1 MNRYLDNLHPSIEM
15 LLAIALSFLV
25 VIGIFLT
32 LYVVFVILV
41 VRAVGSVVITTLKA
55 NKHLFL
61 AERET
66 EVTPS

>member
-1 MNRYLDNLHPSIEM
+1 MNRYLDNLHPSIEIII
-15 LLAIALSFLV
+15 AIALSFIIVL
-25 VIGIFLT
+25 GIFLA

-41 VRAVGSVVITTLKA
+41 VGAIGSVVISTLKA

-66 EVTPS
+66 EATPS